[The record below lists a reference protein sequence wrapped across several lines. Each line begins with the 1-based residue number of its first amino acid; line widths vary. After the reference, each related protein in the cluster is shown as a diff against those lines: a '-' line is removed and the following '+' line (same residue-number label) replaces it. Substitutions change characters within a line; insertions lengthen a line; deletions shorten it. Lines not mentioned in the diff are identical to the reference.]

1 MSKSLLR
8 VRLGYFWLR
17 RVGGV
22 GRVINGVIMR
32 LDGVRTVPLPSR
44 GRTDQKENILEL
56 KVVMDVKYEIQFTKF
71 YQHFSLKIKSFY

>member
-44 GRTDQKENILEL
+44 GRTDQKENILHDERGGGG
-56 KVVMDVKYEIQFTKF
+56 VSRMRVSGIET
-71 YQHFSLKIKSFY
+71 